1 MAAKRSPIL
10 GYNHNVRFRGIV
22 FHIQTEDS
30 GIINPHVFT
39 HLFHGGVIISTRKL
53 VYDPDA
59 NDEAVKALMQAQ
71 HKAVMKDLKRGTFDD
86 KIDQYLGGTEGLLP
100 RESAISVA
108 APRPVPTAAV
118 DEPVDAAPIAEP
130 VATPAASVDATPQL
144 EIIDALS
151 EPIELPLKVR
161 PPAAPPA
168 DAPELDL
175 PAPPLDLP
183 APAMVDD
190 APSAEIEILGAYAYA
205 DAAPEDLPVGDATIP
220 IPTMPEF
227 APRRIG
233 DTAPAPIA
241 GRGGTTPPPVR
252 VAFNTADA
260 ARAPTEQVPPAITAA
275 LDLDAGG
282 AASHKNDV
290 SAAMRAIQVTD
301 EELSAA
307 GLSEMAEIHSPAPPS
322 APAPPGAQPE
332 RAGSYHLGRKT
343 GVVEAARPPIPRPS
357 PTPAPPRPPSA
368 RPAPPPLP
376 TRTATPV
383 GSRVPTPSASP
394 SRGMPAIPQ
403 RAGTQPRTGAPQT
416 PTPPSNSVPRPST
429 APGSGPSRGR
439 PASGGGVVVSRPAV
453 IVGGKGAPTT
463 PPAKPRRA
471 REAEGF
477 GGDLIS
483 ERSLDEVILAYLSE
497 DTNDE

>member
-100 RESAISVA
+100 RESAIA
-108 APRPVPTAAV
+108 AGAS
-118 DEPVDAAPIAEP
+118 APAP
-130 VATPAASVDATPQL
+130 VATPVIEEPVAEAAAPVADAAPQL
-144 EIIDALS
+144 EVLDALS

-161 PPAAPPA
+161 PPEPPA
-168 DAPELDL
+168 IDL
-175 PAPPLDLP
+175 ELP
-183 APAMVDD
+183 APAIELPTPALVVDD
-190 APSAEIEILGAYAYA
+190 APSAEIEILPAFA
-205 DAAPEDLPVGDATIP
+205 DAAPDELPLGDATIP
-220 IPTMPEF
+220 MPIIPEMP
-227 APRRIG
+227 PRRPS
-233 DTAPAPIA
+233 DTAPAPI
-241 GRGGTTPPPVR
+241 GMRPGTVPPPVR
-252 VAFNTADA
+252 VAFNATDA
-260 ARAPTEQVPPAITAA
+260 ARAPTEQVPPTLTAA

-282 AASHKNDV
+282 VASHKNDV

-307 GLSEMAEIHSPAPPS
+307 GLAEVAEIHSPAPPS

-357 PTPAPPRPPSA
+357 PTPAPPRPSVT
-368 RPAPPPLP
+368 RPVPAAPPLP

-383 GSRVPTPSASP
+383 GSRIPQPSATP
-394 SRGMPAIPQ
+394 VRAMPAIPAQ
-403 RAGTQPRTGAPQT
+403 RGGAPPRTPPPARP
-416 PTPPSNSVPRPST
+416 PTPPANPVPRPSA
-429 APGSGPSRGR
+429 APGSGPTRGR
-439 PASGGGVVVSRPAV
+439 PASGGVVVSRPAV
-453 IVGGKGAPTT
+453 IVGGKGAPAA

-471 REAEGF
+471 READGF

>member
-108 APRPVPTAAV
+108 APRPVPAAAV
-118 DEPVDAAPIAEP
+118 DEPVDEAPIAAPIPAP
-130 VATPAASVDATPQL
+130 AVAPPAAEATPQL

-161 PPAAPPA
+161 PPVAAP
-168 DAPELDL
+168 EFEL
-175 PAPPLDLP
+175 PAPALDLP
-183 APAMVDD
+183 APAMVVDD

-205 DAAPEDLPVGDATIP
+205 DAAPEDVPVGDATIP
-220 IPTMPEF
+220 IATMPEF

-233 DTAPAPIA
+233 DTAPAPL
-241 GRGGTTPPPVR
+241 RPGTTPPPVR

-357 PTPAPPRPPSA
+357 PTPAPPRPPAA

-383 GSRVPTPSASP
+383 GSRVPTPTPARP
-394 SRGMPAIPQ
+394 MPAIPQ
-403 RAGTQPRTGAPQT
+403 RAGTQPRTAAPPRP
-416 PTPPSNSVPRPST
+416 PTPPANAVPRPST

-439 PASGGGVVVSRPAV
+439 PASGGVVVSRPAV

>member
-86 KIDQYLGGTEGLLP
+86 KIDSYLGGTEGLLP

-108 APRPVPTAAV
+108 APRPVPAAVV
-118 DEPVDAAPIAEP
+118 DEPVEAAAIDEPP
-130 VATPAASVDATPQL
+130 VAPPAVAPDATPQL

-161 PPAAPPA
+161 PPAPEPE
-168 DAPELDL
+168 PELEL
-175 PAPPLDLP
+175 PAPALDLP
-183 APAMVDD
+183 APALVVDD

-205 DAAPEDLPVGDATIP
+205 DAAPEDMPVGDATIP

-227 APRRIG
+227 ALRRHG

-241 GRGGTTPPPVR
+241 ARSGTTPPPVR
-252 VAFNTADA
+252 VAFNATDA

-357 PTPAPPRPPSA
+357 TTPAPARPPLA
-368 RPAPPPLP
+368 RPTPPPLP
-376 TRTATPV
+376 PRAATPV
-383 GSRVPTPSASP
+383 GSRVPTPNPTPARP
-394 SRGMPAIPQ
+394 MPAIPQ
-403 RAGTQPRTGAPQT
+403 RAGTQPRTGAPARP
-416 PTPPSNSVPRPST
+416 PTPPSNPVPRPST
-429 APGSGPSRGR
+429 APSSGPSRGR
-439 PASGGGVVVSRPAV
+439 PASGGVVVSRPAV
-453 IVGGKGAPTT
+453 IVGGKGAPTA

>member
-1 MAAKRSPIL
+1 VAAKRSPIL

-30 GIINPHVFT
+30 GITNPHVFT

-86 KIDQYLGGTEGLLP
+86 KIDSYLGGTEGLLP

-108 APRPVPTAAV
+108 APRPVPAAVV
-118 DEPVDAAPIAEP
+118 DEPVEAAAIDEPP
-130 VATPAASVDATPQL
+130 VAPPAVAPDATPQL

-161 PPAAPPA
+161 PPAPDPE
-168 DAPELDL
+168 PELEL
-175 PAPPLDLP
+175 PAPALDLP
-183 APAMVDD
+183 APALVVDD

-205 DAAPEDLPVGDATIP
+205 DAAPEDMPVGDATIP

-227 APRRIG
+227 ALRRHG

-241 GRGGTTPPPVR
+241 ARSGTTPPPVR
-252 VAFNTADA
+252 VAFNATDA

-322 APAPPGAQPE
+322 APAARRPA
-332 RAGSYHLGRKT
+332 RARWL
-343 GVVEAARPPIPRPS
+343 V
-357 PTPAPPRPPSA
+357 PPRPQDRRRRGSA
-368 RPAPPPLP
+368 AADPAPVDHPG
-376 TRTATPV
+376 A
-383 GSRVPTPSASP
+383 
-394 SRGMPAIPQ
+394 
-403 RAGTQPRTGAPQT
+403 GAPAAG
-416 PTPPSNSVPRPST
+416 PPDPAAAAAARRHARRLAGAHAEPD
-429 APGSGPSRGR
+429 PGAADASD
-439 PASGGGVVVSRPAV
+439 PAARRHPAAHRRA
-453 IVGGKGAPTT
+453 GAPTDAAVQ
-463 PPAKPRRA
+463 PGAPAQHRP
-471 REAEGF
+471 
-477 GGDLIS
+477 
-483 ERSLDEVILAYLSE
+483 
-497 DTNDE
+497 